1 MLQKSITKRK
11 HTPKTLTSNFPT
23 EVQGENLAEAA
34 EGNNTQA
41 IEEKKFQKISNT
53 YKCHPL

>member
-23 EVQGENLAEAA
+23 EIQGENPAETA
-34 EGNNTQA
+34 EGHNMQA
-41 IEEKKFQKISNT
+41 IEEKQF
-53 YKCHPL
+53 

>member
-41 IEEKKFQKISNT
+41 IEEKKF
-53 YKCHPL
+53 